1 MLLQCTR
8 CWINQIRS
16 ISISP
21 AASASRASAR
31 RFCLEEIKAM
41 TQSEAPAN
49 PRRKVAR
56 RRRRIILATLALLL
70 LATLMTGCSEK
81 QDNSGASRP
90 AAAHQP
96 NRTAVIETDMGTI
109 KFELLEDEAPK
120 TAENFRL
127 LAERGYYNGTIFHR
141 VISGF
146 MIQGGDPN
154 GDGTGG
160 QTATGALLPNEINRS
175 SPLYQGGYRRG
186 LVAMAN
192 KGRPETGASQ
202 FFIMHQN
209 YSLAPN
215 YTIFGRV
222 TEGMDVVDKIASV
235 PKTMGADGQNSR
247 PITPVKMNKVYV
259 Q

>member
-1 MLLQCTR
+1 M
-8 CWINQIRS
+8 
-16 ISISP
+16 SP
-21 AASASRASAR
+21 
-31 RFCLEEIKAM
+31 
-41 TQSEAPAN
+41 SEAAAN
-49 PRRKVAR
+49 DEHSKAGNR
-56 RRRRIILATLALLL
+56 RRPTLRAAMAVAIFAVLLI
-70 LATLMTGCSEK
+70 ACSQK
-81 QDNSGASRP
+81 QEEAGGPKNVTP
-90 AAAHQP
+90 QQP
-96 NRTAVIETDMGTI
+96 NRTAVIETDLGTI
-109 KFELLEDEAPK
+109 KFELLENEAPK

-127 LAERGYYNGTIFHR
+127 LAERGFYNGTIFHR

-160 QTATGALLPNEINRS
+160 QTATGGLLPNEINRS

-192 KGRPETGASQ
+192 KGRPETGSSQ

-247 PITPVKMNKVYV
+247 PVTPVKMNRVYV